1 MELKSICPS
10 VRLCLC
16 TFAHRSKLKRP
27 APAKGQSQILG
38 SCQQQTTK
46 NPPGTPIFV
55 CILYRAPF
63 DLRLPPAWKATDV
76 LDFPQSKHT
85 THTHTRG
92 GSKTIAKPP
101 NFPLPGR
108 TESSRSAKELNCAE
122 INKQTK
128 TRTYQRRTSPTA
140 YPTGS
145 ASDWVSWEKHTKR
158 NPPLCSIAL
167 LRGGFKTETLCG
179 GSQQQS
185 VSKSKGTHLRFACA
199 SGRCPGKWVTI
210 VRN

>member
-1 MELKSICPS
+1 MSERTFVSVHICTSIKTKAPSAGKKASPRYWDRANNKQQKTLLAHPYSCASYIERLSICAFHQLE
-10 VRLCLC
+10 R
-16 TFAHRSKLKRP
+16 RP
-27 APAKGQSQILG
+27 
-38 SCQQQTTK
+38 TYW
-46 NPPGTPIFV
+46 IFLNQN
-55 CILYRAPF
+55 IP
-63 DLRLPPAWKATDV
+63 
-76 LDFPQSKHT
+76 
-85 THTHTRG
+85 HTHTRG

-108 TESSRSAKELNCAE
+108 TESSRSAKELNSAE

-128 TRTYQRRTSPTA
+128 TRTSQRRTSPTA

-158 NPPLCSIAL
+158 NPPLCSIAR

-199 SGRCPGKWVTI
+199 SGRCPGK
-210 VRN
+210 